1 MCSAMSAGILSGTP
15 RGEMVGTAR
24 FTDATHGLV
33 CDVAFGKADGAAA
46 SDRLLHRSDTCTAT
60 LCQLDRSNLAAAQ
73 ANGAVS
79 AEVSQVRTWIVCC
92 ELQVVE
98 SVRRCSVIARVLS

>member
-1 MCSAMSAGILSGTP
+1 MQPWHAAASDRHTASADVLGIAVGILSGTP

-73 ANGAVS
+73 ASGTAS
-79 AEVSQVRTWIVCC
+79 AEASQVRPIFSCP
-92 ELQVVE
+92 
-98 SVRRCSVIARVLS
+98 